1 MAKILI
7 VTLEL
12 AGRVNT
18 FAELGRRLQERGHQ
32 VAMTSPADI
41 RELVE
46 GLGLEFR
53 VMSRLRP
60 PGLSDPDVLR
70 VPLPT
75 AIASLRHL
83 RHYRRNREAEILRWD
98 VDGFAAGL
106 RAFNPDLVLCDIE
119 FPMQL
124 MVADRQGYKTA
135 AICDQLALWKRPGL
149 PPLHLPLAPGD
160 GWQTSRPGVEVLWMR
175 YRLWKWLRF
184 RLLQLLSGGRDQL
197 TVLREIARRIG
208 YPFRREIQL
217 YQWIIPVTFRTVP
230 TLTLNALELDV
241 PHRPRRNVEY
251 VGPVID
257 SRPAQQLS
265 SPADEQRLQSILDRA
280 TDRTLIYGG
289 FGAYHEGDDTSFL
302 RSVIEAVGGEPEWD
316 LIVGLGDRFAVGK
329 LGSIPPNVHLFAWAP
344 QRRVLAHADAAVLHG
359 GITTVNEAIAAGV
372 PMVVYP
378 YSYNDTPGYAARVRY
393 HGLGVVGD
401 RDRDGAEEIRRHLR
415 AVIADPGI
423 SRNLHAMRDVFD
435 AYGDRAVAAVEQLL

>member
-18 FAELGRRLQERGHQ
+18 FAELGRRLEERGHQ
-32 VAMTSPADI
+32 VVMTSPADI
-41 RELVE
+41 EGLVE
-46 GLGLEFR
+46 ALGLEFR

-70 VPLPT
+70 VPLTT

-83 RHYRRNREAEILRWD
+83 RHFRHNREAEILRWD
-98 VDGFAAGL
+98 VDGFTAGL
-106 RAFNPDLVLCDIE
+106 HAFDPDLVLCDIE

-124 MVADRQGYKTA
+124 MVADREGYRTVA
-135 AICDQLALWKRPGL
+135 VCDQLALWKRPGL
-149 PPLHLPLAPGD
+149 PPLHLPLVPGD
-160 GWQTSRPGVEVLWMR
+160 GWQTSRPGVELLWVR

-197 TVLREIARRIG
+197 SVLREIARRIG

-217 YQWIIPVTFRTVP
+217 YQWIIPVTFRTTP
-230 TLTLNALELDV
+230 TLTFNALELDL

-257 SRPAQQLS
+257 PRPHHQL
-265 SPADEQRLQSILDRA
+265 PNLADEQRLQAVLDRA
-280 TDRTLIYGG
+280 ANRTLIYGG

-302 RSVIEAVGGEPEWD
+302 RSVIDAVGAEPEWD
-316 LIVGLGDRFAVGK
+316 LIVGLGDRFEAGK
-329 LGSIPPNVHLFAWAP
+329 LGTIPPNVHLFAWAP
-344 QRRVLAHADAAVLHG
+344 QRRVLAQADAAVLHG
-359 GITTVNEAIAAGV
+359 GITTVNESIAAGV

-393 HGLGVVGD
+393 HGLGVVGNRETD
-401 RDRDGAEEIRRHLR
+401 TAEDISEHLQAVLGNAQIAQNLRTMRAAFDDYGTR
-415 AVIADPGI
+415 AVD
-423 SRNLHAMRDVFD
+423 
-435 AYGDRAVAAVEQLL
+435 AVEELL